1 MELAQELTLDPGV
14 ERLTWREA
22 IQSKCELEEIE
33 RSESDGAQPPLSE
46 RMYPSDD

>member
-1 MELAQELTLDPGV
+1 MKLAQEFALDRGV
-14 ERLTWREA
+14 ERLAGWEA
-22 IQSKCELEEIE
+22 IQPKCEFEEVE